1 MKYLSTL
8 FILSTMLSLQSCG
21 TARINNLMKVHNSV
35 LSEAALSKTMSA
47 EEKMD
52 ILGASFVQVINE
64 SLGYVNPK
72 NSIKHFDQFAKV
84 NKKEIDM
91 IMSSVEE
98 WQGSMGEVEQILMI
112 ANIATKSYAKDMIT
126 LLPKLEK
133 KIDRSVK
140 TISFLSKFAN
150 VLTPKL

>member
-8 FILSTMLSLQSCG
+8 FIISTILSLQSCG
-21 TARINNLMKVHNSV
+21 AARVNKLMRAHNSI
-35 LSEAALSKTMSA
+35 LSEAANSTTMTPQK
-47 EEKMD
+47 KMD

-84 NKKEIDM
+84 NKKEINM
-91 IMSSVEE
+91 IMASVEE
-98 WQGSMGEVEQILMI
+98 WQGEMGEVEQILLI
-112 ANIATKSYAKDMIT
+112 ANIATKSYAKDMVT
-126 LLPKLEK
+126 LLPKLER

-140 TISFLSKFAN
+140 TITFLSKFMK

>member
-21 TARINNLMKVHNSV
+21 TARINKLMKVHNSV

-98 WQGSMGEVEQILMI
+98 WQGNMGEVEQILMI